1 MILAILLAAA
11 APGPAAAPKPMSALD
26 AERAFAADAQKIGQW
41 TAFRKWSTPDALMF
55 VPQPTNAHAFFNKL
69 KNPAVPVFWWPGR
82 SYVSCDGTVAINT
95 GPWVRDY
102 GKQVGYFTT
111 VWVRQK
117 DNGWKWVY
125 DAGDE
130 EKFMRGE
137 GGDIA
142 PVVAA
147 CSKPKMPSVAAAPP
161 AGFKVGSGRSP
172 DGSLEWAWAVGPD
185 GSRTFLV
192 NLWDG
197 TKRQTVIEDKVAP
210 AAPTKSK

>member
-1 MILAILLAAA
+1 VILAILLAAA
-11 APGPAAAPKPMSALD
+11 AQPAARPAAPRPMSAID

-55 VPQPTNAHAFFNKL
+55 TPQPVNARAFFGKL
-69 KNPAVPVFWWPGR
+69 KNPSVPVFWWPGR

-102 GKQVGYFTT
+102 GKSVGYFTT

-117 DNGWKWVY
+117 NGGWKWVY

-147 CSKPKMPSVAAAPP
+147 CTKPKMPAVAAAPP
-161 AGFKVGSGRSP
+161 PGWKAGSGRSP
-172 DGSLEWAWAVGPD
+172 DGTLEWAWAVRSD

-197 TKRQTVIEDKVAP
+197 TKRQTVIEDKVA
-210 AAPTKSK
+210 AAPAK

>member
-1 MILAILLAAA
+1 MILAFLVAAA
-11 APGPAAAPKPMSALD
+11 APAAARPAPSPSPMSAID

-41 TAFRKWSTPDALMF
+41 SAFRKWATPDALMF
-55 VPQPTNAHAFFNKL
+55 VPQPTSAQAYLKGR
-69 KNPAVPVFWWPGR
+69 KNPPGPVYWWPGR
-82 SYVSCDGTVAINT
+82 SYVSCDGSVAINT

-102 GKQVGYFTT
+102 GKSVGYFTT

-117 DNGWKWVY
+117 NGGWKWIY

-130 EKFMRGE
+130 DKFMRGE

-147 CSKPKMPSVAAAPP
+147 CTKPKMPAVTAAPP
-161 AGFKVGSGRSP
+161 AGWKAGSGRSP
-172 DGSLEWAWAVGPD
+172 DGSLEWAWAVAPD
-185 GSRTFLV
+185 GSRTFLA

-197 TKRQTVIEDKVAP
+197 TKRQIVIEDKVATP
-210 AAPTKSK
+210 Q

>member
-11 APGPAAAPKPMSALD
+11 APTAAPRPAPRPMSAID

-41 TAFRKWSTPDALMF
+41 TAFRKWSTSDALMF
-55 VPQPTNAHAFFNKL
+55 TPQPVNARAFFGKL

-82 SYVSCDGTVAINT
+82 SYVSCDGKVAINT

-102 GKQVGYFTT
+102 GKSVGYFTT
-111 VWVRQK
+111 VWVRQR
-117 DNGWKWVY
+117 DGGWKWVY

-147 CSKPKMPSVAAAPP
+147 CSKPKMPAVAAAPP
-161 AGFKVGSGRSP
+161 PGWKAGSGRSP
-172 DGSLEWAWAVGPD
+172 DGTLEWAWAVRSD

-197 TKRQTVIEDKVAP
+197 TKRQTVIEDKVA
-210 AAPTKSK
+210 AAPAK

>member
-1 MILAILLAAA
+1 VILAILLAAA
-11 APGPAAAPKPMSALD
+11 QPAPKPAPMSAID

-55 VPQPTNAHAFFNKL
+55 TPQPVNARVFVGKL
-69 KNPAVPVFWWPGR
+69 KNPAVPVYWWPGR

-95 GPWVRDY
+95 GPWVRNY

-111 VWVRQK
+111 VWLRQR
-117 DNGWKWVY
+117 DGGWKWVY

-130 EKFMRGE
+130 EKFARGE

-147 CSKPKMPSVAAAPP
+147 CPTSLLPPPPQREVP
-161 AGFKVGSGRSP
+161 AGVKVGSGSSA
-172 DGSLEWAWAVGPD
+172 DGTLSWNWTVEANGARRFSVLQ
-185 GSRTFLV
+185 
-192 NLWDG
+192 WDG
-197 TKRQTVIEDKVAP
+197 KQRQTVIDDKVA
-210 AAPTKSK
+210 AAK

>member
-55 VPQPTNAHAFFNKL
+55 TPQPVNARVFFGKL

-102 GKQVGYFTT
+102 GKSVGYFTT
-111 VWVRQK
+111 VWIRQR
-117 DNGWKWVY
+117 DGGWKWVY

-147 CSKPKMPSVAAAPP
+147 CSKPKMPAVVAAPP
-161 AGFKVGSGRSP
+161 PGWKVGSGRSP
-172 DGSLEWAWAVGPD
+172 DGTLEWAWAVRAD

-197 TKRQTVIEDKVAP
+197 AKRQTVIEDKVA
-210 AAPTKSK
+210 AAK